1 MKHSRQSY
9 FTLNKNH
16 LNLMIAL
23 CLLLL
28 AALACGGGSGKPAP
42 SEYVGFWTGANGATM
57 EIRANGGGDYDSG
70 GSTRT
75 RINGGT
81 VEINEA
87 EKTLS
92 IKYAGMGPSF
102 KIDKAPD
109 GAQMTL
115 SGVVYKKRGGV
126 ATLEIPSDAELQD
139 LARTTMMDLN
149 DAIQSGDFNA
159 FHKKIVKKWQEQK
172 TPEQLK
178 AAFKDFV
185 DNPEK
190 FDFKVIS
197 EMKATFEPAP
207 KFEPYGDDQALSLK
221 GSYPTAPKVT
231 KFEFKYFKEDGSW
244 KLVNIS
250 VRTTD

>member
-1 MKHSRQSY
+1 MKHSPQNY
-9 FTLNKNH
+9 FTLNNNH

-23 CLLLL
+23 CLLVLV
-28 AALACGGGSGKPAP
+28 ALACGGSGKPAP
-42 SEYVGFWTGANGATM
+42 SEYVGFWTGANGATID
-57 EIRANGGGDYDSG
+57 IRANGTCDYDSG
-70 GSTRT
+70 GSVRT
-75 RINGGT
+75 TVSAGT
-81 VEINEA
+81 VDINEV

-92 IKYAGMGPSF
+92 IKFAGMGPTF

-126 ATLEIPSDAELQD
+126 ATLEMPPDAELQD

-149 DAIQSGDFNA
+149 DAIQSGDFAA
-159 FHKKIVKKWQEQK
+159 FHKKTVKKLQEQK

-178 AAFKDFV
+178 DAFKDFV
-185 DNPEK
+185 DDPEK
-190 FDFKVIS
+190 SNFKSIS
-197 EMKATFEPAP
+197 GMKATFEPAP
-207 KFEPYGDDQALSLK
+207 KFETYGDDQALSLS

-231 KFEFKYFKEDGSW
+231 RFEFKYFKEDGSW
-244 KLVNIS
+244 KLVNIR

>member
-1 MKHSRQSY
+1 MKHSPQGY
-9 FTLNKNH
+9 FTLNNNQ

-23 CLLLL
+23 CLLFLV
-28 AALACGGGSGKPAP
+28 ALACRGSGKPAP
-42 SEYVGFWTGANGATM
+42 SEYVGFWNGANGATI

-70 GSTRT
+70 GSVRT
-75 RINGGT
+75 TVSGGT
-81 VEINEA
+81 VDINEA

-92 IKYAGMGPSF
+92 IKFAGMGPTF

-126 ATLEIPSDAELQD
+126 ATLEMPPDAELQD
-139 LARTTMMDLN
+139 LARRTMMDLN
-149 DAIQSGDFNA
+149 DAIQSGDFTA
-159 FHKKIVKKWQEQK
+159 FHKKTVKKLQEQK

-178 AAFKDFV
+178 DAFKDFV
-185 DNPEK
+185 DNPENSN
-190 FDFKVIS
+190 FKSIS
-197 EMKATFEPAP
+197 GMKATFEPAP
-207 KFEPYGDDQALSLK
+207 KFETYGDDQALSLN

-231 KFEFKYFKEDGSW
+231 KFEFKYFKEDGTW
-244 KLVNIS
+244 KLVNIR